1 MIKMINIKEMI
12 EEERILIIK
21 KKQIKEYNLI
31 NIYHRN
37 KLKQG
42 KEIKIFLKV
51 FIQQMNIQKR
61 KLQLNVLYSK
71 EKFILIVYI

>member
-37 KLKQG
+37 KLK
-42 KEIKIFLKV
+42 
-51 FIQQMNIQKR
+51 
-61 KLQLNVLYSK
+61 
-71 EKFILIVYI
+71 